1 MSSKLQW
8 VNVDG
13 VTMLR
18 KGNELYADLDEYLLA
33 IDREVKELESPKRVI
48 DTKQKKAD
56 EIPDIIRDIAA
67 MDDLLERIVK
77 GKDIHG
83 FCI

>member
-1 MSSKLQW
+1 MSNKLQW

-18 KGNELYADLDEYLLA
+18 KGNELFANLDEYLLA
-33 IDREVKELESPKRVI
+33 IDSEVKELEN
-48 DTKQKKAD
+48 TKTVKYEKQRKAD
-56 EIPDIIRDIAA
+56 EMPDVIRDIAA
-67 MDDLLERIVK
+67 MDDLMGRILS

-83 FCI
+83 FFM